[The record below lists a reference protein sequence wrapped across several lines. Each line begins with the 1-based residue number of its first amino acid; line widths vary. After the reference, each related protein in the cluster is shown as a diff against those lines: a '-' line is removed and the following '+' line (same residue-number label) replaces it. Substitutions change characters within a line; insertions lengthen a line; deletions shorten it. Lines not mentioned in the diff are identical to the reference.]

1 MGLSIYRVPRRLYW
15 TADRSRLVEHGDVE
29 AAFLAYPAGES
40 ISLLEAQRNGLLD
53 LVDLRAPAVVEEF
66 GVEKLGAEPAN
77 KMRGGRVANKTARET
92 TTAVE
97 TTVVKE
103 KP

>member
-40 ISLLEAQRNGLLD
+40 ISLLEAERNGLLA
-53 LVDLRAPAVVEEF
+53 LVDAPVTPAAVGPVA
-66 GVEKLGAEPAN
+66 VEKHREITRN
-77 KMRGGRVANKTARET
+77 KMRGRPEDKTAVVQQT
-92 TTAVE
+92 VTE

>member
-1 MGLSIYRVPRRLYW
+1 MGLSIYRIPRRLYW
-15 TADRSRLVEHGDVE
+15 TADKSRLVEHGDVE

-40 ISLLEAQRNGLLD
+40 ISLLEAQRNGLIELLD
-53 LVDLRAPAVVEEF
+53 PTDAVPAVA
-66 GVEKLGAEPAN
+66 EKHREITRN
-77 KMRGGRVANKTARET
+77 KMRGRPGADKGVVIENNTI
-92 TTAVE
+92 E

>member
-53 LVDLRAPAVVEEF
+53 LVAPSAPVVA
-66 GVEKLGAEPAN
+66 EKLGAEPAN
-77 KMRGGRVANKTARET
+77 KMRGRRADKASHVIEHNV
-92 TTAVE
+92 VE